1 MTDIK
6 KIDEEPVEVPSTDNL
21 AAAQQVAEET
31 ATETVAEVNE
41 EKVDN
46 AVKKGWI

>member
-31 ATETVAEVNE
+31 ATEINYFMT
-41 EKVDN
+41 
-46 AVKKGWI
+46 GRTG